1 VIPTDVAVLDDIAVE
16 EIPCEGVP
24 VAEALQPEFSQPE
37 ATEAGATPLF
47 YGWLMLPLAMLVM
60 IATSPGQTFGLT
72 FFNAKFRAAFD
83 LSQTG
88 LSVTYL
94 LATVVASFALP
105 AIGGWVD
112 RFGLRRSVLVAV
124 SAMVGACVFASQIQG
139 VVMLFFAFVLLRTVG
154 PGSMTLLANNTLA
167 SWFDRRLGLV
177 SGVMQVGM
185 AGALA
190 VVPATIVIL
199 IDAFG
204 WRGAFLVIAAV
215 IACTLI
221 PLLFFFYRQSPS
233 EMGLLPD
240 GAPIPGEEGASDEEG
255 PSLSSPDPAWGMDVK
270 QAREHRAF
278 WILLAAG
285 ATWAL
290 IGTGLMF
297 HLEAIFQSRG
307 MGVAESARALSC
319 LAIGMGAMQILSG
332 LLADRLSLH
341 WLLGTAI
348 GLMAVSCAMLAT
360 GQGGTL
366 IVAYAVY
373 GAAQGIKT
381 IVAATAWARYFGRAH
396 LGKIRGI
403 SLTAAI
409 AGSSVGPLV
418 MGISADY
425 LGGFTPALW
434 FFTAMAVVISLAG
447 FFATQPL
454 VKRPVV
460 G

>member
-1 VIPTDVAVLDDIAVE
+1 MPTDVAVLDDIAVE
-16 EIPCEGVP
+16 EIPRVGAPASEVLP
-24 VAEALQPEFSQPE
+24 SDFLPSKVSQDEVAEAQPS
-37 ATEAGATPLF
+37 TLF

-94 LATVVASFALP
+94 LATVAASFALP
-105 AIGGWVD
+105 TIGGWVD
-112 RFGLRRSVLVAV
+112 RFGLRRSALVAV
-124 SAMVGACVFASQIQG
+124 TAMVAACIFASQVQG
-139 VVMLFFAFVLLRTVG
+139 VVMLFFAFMLLRTVG

-167 SWFDRRLGLV
+167 TWFDRRLGLV

-190 VVPATIVIL
+190 LVPAGIVVL
-199 IDAFG
+199 IDTFG
-204 WRGAFLVIAAV
+204 WRGAFLAIAAI

-221 PLLFFFYRQSPS
+221 PLLLFFYRQSPS

-240 GAPIPGEEGASDEEG
+240 GDSAPRGEGLDW
-255 PSLSSPDPAWGMDVK
+255 SSPDPAWGMDVK
-270 QAREHRAF
+270 QARQHRAF
-278 WILLAAG
+278 WILLAAA

-366 IVAYAVY
+366 IVAYALY

-409 AGSSVGPLV
+409 AGSSVGPLA

-434 FFTAMAVVISLAG
+434 LFTTMAVGVSLAS
-447 FFATQPL
+447 FFATPPA